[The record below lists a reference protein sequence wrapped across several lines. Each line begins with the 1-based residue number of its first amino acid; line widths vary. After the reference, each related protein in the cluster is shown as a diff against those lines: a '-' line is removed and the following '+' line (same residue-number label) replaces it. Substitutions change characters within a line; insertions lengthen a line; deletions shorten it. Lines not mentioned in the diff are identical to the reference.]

1 MVETVIM
8 LTSSLHQC
16 RKRFYQ
22 RESGCQHNDGLA
34 DGQAG
39 TSPRW
44 FLGSAARTSRSA
56 QVPRCQRVTPLIN
69 KTNS

>member
-44 FLGSAARTSRSA
+44 FSGSAAHISRSA
-56 QVPRCQRVTPLIN
+56 QVSSPPKSYSLI
-69 KTNS
+69 KRAAP